1 MKNKIVSTLA
11 GILLAGSV
19 AGCVTEPNYTGAA
32 YALRNI
38 SASGKALNGKSLT
51 YEHQFQR
58 ERDNSSRREYAPDKE
73 FYTALCKDSNRNG
86 KITGDECLIKKNS
99 FSNDETFAILLTD
112 RASHKGTKSSIDVYD
127 SNNAFLEHLESIKSA
142 DIVSICFPAYTKKFP
157 SGIYK
162 AYLRTNGVLD
172 GALEFEIVND
182 LKPQKEFYTSVWKDL
197 NQDKK
202 ITEDEVFEK
211 KNFFSKDE
219 NVSVNIVDRGSPV
232 GSSVQID
239 VYCPNGNLAVTSKS
253 LYKKSSPLQEDISGV
268 GLPDVL
274 VNNCGYGKYRVTRK
288 TNGVL
293 DGEIDFHI
301 LSEDKSYL

>member
-51 YEHQFQR
+51 YEDQQKILNGADYLDYQQQRHNTRKDMEKEHNFQREMQRDEHKFQR

-142 DIVSICFPAYTKKFP
+142 DIV
-157 SGIYK
+157 
-162 AYLRTNGVLD
+162 
-172 GALEFEIVND
+172 
-182 LKPQKEFYTSVWKDL
+182 
-197 NQDKK
+197 
-202 ITEDEVFEK
+202 
-211 KNFFSKDE
+211 
-219 NVSVNIVDRGSPV
+219 DRGSPV

>member
-1 MKNKIVSTLA
+1 MEK
-11 GILLAGSV
+11 
-19 AGCVTEPNYTGAA
+19 
-32 YALRNI
+32 
-38 SASGKALNGKSLT
+38 
-51 YEHQFQR
+51 EHNFQREMQRDEHKFQR

-86 KITGDECLIKKNS
+86 KITGD
-99 FSNDETFAILLTD
+99 
-112 RASHKGTKSSIDVYD
+112 
-127 SNNAFLEHLESIKSA
+127 
-142 DIVSICFPAYTKKFP
+142 
-157 SGIYK
+157 
-162 AYLRTNGVLD
+162 
-172 GALEFEIVND
+172 EFEIVND

>member
-51 YEHQFQR
+51 YEDQQKILNGADYLDYQQQRHNTRKDMEKEHKFQR

-127 SNNAFLEHLESIKSA
+127 SNNAFLEHLESIR
-142 DIVSICFPAYTKKFP
+142 I
-157 SGIYK
+157 
-162 AYLRTNGVLD
+162 
-172 GALEFEIVND
+172 
-182 LKPQKEFYTSVWKDL
+182 
-197 NQDKK
+197 
-202 ITEDEVFEK
+202 
-211 KNFFSKDE
+211 
-219 NVSVNIVDRGSPV
+219 
-232 GSSVQID
+232 
-239 VYCPNGNLAVTSKS
+239 GNS
-253 LYKKSSPLQEDISGV
+253 
-268 GLPDVL
+268 
-274 VNNCGYGKYRVTRK
+274 
-288 TNGVL
+288 
-293 DGEIDFHI
+293 
-301 LSEDKSYL
+301 

>member
-51 YEHQFQR
+51 YEDQQKILNGADYLDYQQQRHNTRKDMEKEHNFQREMQRDEHKFQR

-73 FYTALCKDSNRNG
+73 FYTAVC
-86 KITGDECLIKKNS
+86 
-99 FSNDETFAILLTD
+99 
-112 RASHKGTKSSIDVYD
+112 
-127 SNNAFLEHLESIKSA
+127 
-142 DIVSICFPAYTKKFP
+142 
-157 SGIYK
+157 
-162 AYLRTNGVLD
+162 
-172 GALEFEIVND
+172 
-182 LKPQKEFYTSVWKDL
+182 KDL
-197 NQDKK
+197 NQNKK